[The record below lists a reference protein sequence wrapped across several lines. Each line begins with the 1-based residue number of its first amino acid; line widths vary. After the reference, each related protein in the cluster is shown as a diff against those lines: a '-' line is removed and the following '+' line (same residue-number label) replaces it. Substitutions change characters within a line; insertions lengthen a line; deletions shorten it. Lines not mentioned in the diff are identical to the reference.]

1 LDESKCLREEWALKT
16 LPRAVILKR
25 FATDLRVLL
34 RAIDFGIGARKIAL
48 VARLT
53 TVFPVSPALHG
64 RQRRGYNKSS
74 HRFSFCEHSC
84 AMENTP
90 TEKPNVVIVGAGF
103 GGLEAAKKLACENV
117 RVTVIDRTNY
127 HLFQPLLYQVATAA
141 LSPADIAAPVRAVL
155 SKWKN
160 VEVILAEVQSVDV
173 DAKKIKTTDTE
184 IGYDFLI
191 LATGARHS
199 YFGHNEWEKLA
210 PGLKS
215 LEDAIE
221 LRRRLLMA
229 FEYAEKVTD
238 EGARKA
244 AMTFVIIGGGPT
256 GVEMAGAIAEIARY
270 TLAKDFRHID
280 PSEARVILIEG
291 DPRLLAAFP
300 EDLSASAL
308 KQLVDLGVEVRTGT
322 RATNLTEGGVQ
333 AGNEFI
339 PCRVK
344 IWAAGNNASFVGKTL
359 GTPVDQVGRVMVNG
373 DLTIPGHPEVQV
385 IGDLANFSHQTGQPL
400 PGVSPVAM
408 QQGRHAA
415 RNILAMI
422 EGRRPQHFR
431 YWDKGSMATI
441 GRNKAVAD
449 LNLVHLSGLPAWLVW
464 LFVHI
469 IFLVGFR
476 NRLAVLFQWAWA
488 YFTFNKGAR
497 LITRNFQAEQRPP
510 A

>member
-1 LDESKCLREEWALKT
+1 
-16 LPRAVILKR
+16 
-25 FATDLRVLL
+25 
-34 RAIDFGIGARKIAL
+34 
-48 VARLT
+48 
-53 TVFPVSPALHG
+53 
-64 RQRRGYNKSS
+64 
-74 HRFSFCEHSC
+74 
-84 AMENTP
+84 MENTP
-90 TEKPNVVIVGAGF
+90 EEKPQVVIVGGGF
-103 GGLEAAKKLACENV
+103 GGLEAAKKLAGQDV

-141 LSPADIAAPVRAVL
+141 LSPADIAAPVRAIL
-155 SKWKN
+155 SRWKN
-160 VEVILAEVQSVDV
+160 MEVILAEVQSVDV
-173 DAKKIKTTDTE
+173 AGKKIKTTDME
-184 IGYDFLI
+184 IPYDFLI

-229 FEYAEKVTD
+229 FEYAEKITD
-238 EGARKA
+238 EAARKA

-280 PSEARVILIEG
+280 PSQARVILIEG
-291 DPRLLAAFP
+291 EPRLLAGFP
-300 EDLSASAL
+300 EDLSASAM
-308 KQLVDLGVEVRTGT
+308 KQLVDLGVEVRTSVC
-322 RATNLTEGGVQ
+322 ATNLTETGLQVGD
-333 AGNEFI
+333 EFI

-359 GTPVDQVGRVMVNG
+359 GVPIDRVGRVMVND

-415 RNILAMI
+415 KNILRMI
-422 EGRRPQHFR
+422 KQREPQRFR

-449 LNLVHLSGLPAWLVW
+449 LNFVHLSGLPAWLVW

-476 NRLAVLFQWAWA
+476 NRLAVLFQWGWA
-488 YFTFNKGAR
+488 YFTFNAGAR
-497 LITRNFQAEQRPP
+497 LITRNFQSETRPP

>member
-1 LDESKCLREEWALKT
+1 MENAPKEK
-16 LPRAVILKR
+16 PHVVIL
-25 FATDLRVLL
+25 
-34 RAIDFGIGARKIAL
+34 
-48 VARLT
+48 
-53 TVFPVSPALHG
+53 
-64 RQRRGYNKSS
+64 
-74 HRFSFCEHSC
+74 
-84 AMENTP
+84 
-90 TEKPNVVIVGAGF
+90 GAGF
-103 GGLEAAKKLACENV
+103 GGLEAAKKLACQDV
-117 RVTVIDRTNY
+117 SVTVIDRTNY

-141 LSPADIAAPVRAVL
+141 LSPADIAAPVRAIL
-155 SKWKN
+155 SKYKN
-160 VEVILAEVQSVDV
+160 LEVILAEVQSVDV
-173 DAKKIKTTDTE
+173 AAKKIKTTDME
-184 IGYDFLI
+184 IPYDFLV

-238 EGARKA
+238 EAARKT

-280 PSEARVILIEG
+280 PSQARVILIEG
-291 DPRLLAAFP
+291 EPRLLASFP
-300 EDLSASAL
+300 EDLSASAM
-308 KQLVDLGVEVRTGT
+308 KQLVDLGVEVRTGLH
-322 RATNLTEGGVQ
+322 ATNLTEAGLQ
-333 AGNEFI
+333 AGDEFI

-359 GTPVDQVGRVMVNG
+359 GVPVDRVGRVMVND
-373 DLTIPGHPEVQV
+373 DLTISGHPEVQV

-415 RNILAMI
+415 RNILRMI
-422 EGRRPQHFR
+422 QNRKPQRFR
-431 YWDKGSMATI
+431 YWNKGSMATI

-449 LNLVHLSGLPAWLVW
+449 LNLIHLSGLPAWLVW

-476 NRLAVLFQWAWA
+476 NRLAVLFQWGWA
-488 YFTFNKGAR
+488 YFTFNAGAR
-497 LITRNFQAEQRPP
+497 LITRNFQSEMRPP

>member
-1 LDESKCLREEWALKT
+1 MNSK
-16 LPRAVILKR
+16 P
-25 FATDLRVLL
+25 
-34 RAIDFGIGARKIAL
+34 
-48 VARLT
+48 
-53 TVFPVSPALHG
+53 H
-64 RQRRGYNKSS
+64 
-74 HRFSFCEHSC
+74 
-84 AMENTP
+84 
-90 TEKPNVVIVGAGF
+90 VVIVGAGF
-103 GGLEAAKKLACENV
+103 GGLEAAKRLACKDV

-141 LSPADIAAPVRAVL
+141 LSPADIAAPVRAIL
-155 SKWKN
+155 SKCKN

-173 DAKKIKTTDTE
+173 EAKKVKTLDLE
-184 IGYDFLI
+184 IDYDYLI

-221 LRRRLLMA
+221 LRRRILMA
-229 FEYAEKVTD
+229 FEYAEEITD
-238 EGARKA
+238 EAARRA
-244 AMTFVIIGGGPT
+244 AMNFVIIGGGPT
-256 GVEMAGAIAEIARY
+256 GVEMAGAIAEISRH

-280 PSEARVILIEG
+280 PSQARVILIEG
-291 DPRLLAAFP
+291 EPRLLAAYP
-300 EDLSASAL
+300 PDLSESAR
-308 KQLVDLGVEVRTGT
+308 KQLFALGVEVRTST
-322 RATNLTEGGVQ
+322 RATSLTEAGVQ
-333 AGNEFI
+333 IGDEFI

-359 GTPVDQVGRVMVNG
+359 GAPGDRVGRVIVND

-385 IGDLANFSHQTGQPL
+385 IGDLANFPHQTGQPL
-400 PGVSPVAM
+400 PGISPVAM

-415 RNILAMI
+415 RNVLAMAQ
-422 EGRRPQHFR
+422 GRKPRRFR
-431 YWDKGSMATI
+431 YWDKGTMATI

-449 LNLVHLSGLPAWLVW
+449 LRFVHLSGLPAWLAW

-476 NRLAVLFQWAWA
+476 NRLLVLFQWAWA
-488 YFTFNKGAR
+488 YLTFNKGAR
-497 LITRNFQAEQRPP
+497 LITRNFQSEQRPP

>member
-1 LDESKCLREEWALKT
+1 MKESRN
-16 LPRAVILKR
+16 
-25 FATDLRVLL
+25 
-34 RAIDFGIGARKIAL
+34 
-48 VARLT
+48 
-53 TVFPVSPALHG
+53 
-64 RQRRGYNKSS
+64 Q
-74 HRFSFCEHSC
+74 
-84 AMENTP
+84 
-90 TEKPNVVIVGAGF
+90 KPHVVIVGGGF
-103 GGLEAAKKLACENV
+103 GGLEAAKKLACKNV

-141 LSPADIAAPVRAVL
+141 LSPADIAAPIRAIL
-155 SKWKN
+155 SKCKN
-160 VEVILAEVQSVDV
+160 LEVILAEVHSVDV
-173 DAKKIKTTDTE
+173 DTKKVKMADGAE
-184 IGYDFLI
+184 LDYDFLI

-199 YFGHNEWEKLA
+199 YFGHDDWEKLA

-221 LRRRLLMA
+221 VRRRLLMA
-229 FEYAEKVTD
+229 FEYAERITD
-238 EGARKA
+238 EAARKA

-256 GVEMAGAIAEIARY
+256 GVEMAGAIAEIARH

-280 PSEARVILIEG
+280 PSQARVILIEG
-291 DPRLLAAFP
+291 EPRLLAAFP

-308 KQLVDLGVEVRTGT
+308 KQLVDLGVEVHTHA
-322 RATNLTEGGVQ
+322 RATNLTE
-333 AGNEFI
+333 AGLQVGDEFI

-359 GTPVDQVGRVMVNG
+359 GAPVDRVGRVLVND

-385 IGDLANFSHQTGQPL
+385 IGDLANFSHQTGHPL

-422 EGRRPQHFR
+422 NGHKPQRFR

-497 LITRNFQAEQRPP
+497 LITRNFQSETRPP